1 MTLFLQLLITVAAFL
16 AVAWA
21 IRRDLQR
28 PAGDSVGS
36 PDAPPLAD
44 PPRKPWPAFGL
55 LAASAGFFLLCTEIF
70 LLGGPELHPLTGSI
84 SILAIVAGGV
94 LYLYGLLDKYVLNR
108 GRPTLPGRTSRRLM
122 ELFVAGLILLPLVL
136 LLFGALRAANQ
147 PAGPDAAPPGQS
159 AAPPATT
166 AAIARLEGR

>member
-28 PAGDSVGS
+28 PAGVALDS
-36 PDAPPLAD
+36 PDAPPLPD

-55 LAASAGFFLLCTEIF
+55 LAASSGFFLMCTEIF
-70 LLGGPELHPLTGSI
+70 LLGGPELHPLTGGS

-94 LYLYGLLDKYVLNR
+94 LYLYGLLDKYILNR

-136 LLFGALRAANQ
+136 LLFGALRANP
-147 PAGPDAAPPGQS
+147 PAGPDEAPPGQS